1 MKTASIPVDLIN
13 PGQVFACL
21 GFLEVADELLGN
33 AEGGFNWSDSS
44 RSRFELKADGDGNP
58 FEQVLDFLAQATCQE
73 VEPKG
78 WPGETAA
85 SAIVAECFPSQLL
98 DHFDK
103 KEKKWTRTS
112 LPVSISVS
120 RGDKPACVTL
130 TNWTDGSSRPLF
142 KLYSGN
148 RSAYSIASNMLKGK
162 RAKPTKTCPNG
173 KVESNGLYQLWQEK
187 RHQLV
192 EAPFDVLCSMGGS
205 FNFDPRGGWT
215 ALDAGFSPDQQTKSG
230 LLEGISAS
238 PAVEILAAWGL
249 EHARPDEYKTRR
261 VRYGVWHGP
270 VPAML
275 ARAAISGVEV
285 VRPFRRFRFTLAL
298 SGKNKVVTFA
308 TEELDS

>member
-1 MKTASIPVDLIN
+1 MKTASIPVDLFN

-58 FEQVLDFLAQATCQE
+58 FEQVLDGLAQATCQE

-78 WPGETAA
+78 WPGEKVAG
-85 SAIVAECFPSQLL
+85 AITAECFPSKLL

-112 LPVSISVS
+112 LPVSISVPRS
-120 RGDKPACVTL
+120 DKPASVTL

-148 RSAYSIASNMLKGK
+148 RSAHGIAGNMLKGK

-173 KVESNGLYQLWQEK
+173 KIEFKGLCQLWQEK
-187 RHQLV
+187 RAQLV

-215 ALDAGFSPDQQTKSG
+215 ALNAGFSPDLQSKSG
-230 LLEGISAS
+230 LLDGISAS
-238 PAVEILAAWGL
+238 PVVEILAVWGL
-249 EHARPDEYKTRR
+249 EHARPDEFETRE
-261 VRYGVWHGP
+261 VRYGVGQGL

-275 ARAAISGVEV
+275 ARAALSGVEV
-285 VRPFRRFRFTLAL
+285 VRPFRRFRFTLEL
-298 SGKNKVVTFA
+298 MGKNKVVTFA
-308 TEELDS
+308 TEELNS